1 MILKATHSGLM
12 KNVTYL
18 EMDQA
23 INKPYITYKEVMI
36 LGMCGENRARQI
48 MKEIN
53 DDCEKK
59 GFLTYRQKPML
70 VCTDLVLEKLNLNAK
85 KIHTEAE
92 RIRKSG

>member
-1 MILKATHSGLM
+1 M
-12 KNVTYL
+12 KNSTYI

-23 INKPYITYKEVMI
+23 INKPYISYKEVMI

-59 GFLTYRQKPML
+59 RLSDIQ
-70 VCTDLVLEKLNLNAK
+70 
-85 KIHTEAE
+85 TEADAGMYRFGARE
-92 RIRKSG
+92 IKP

>member
-1 MILKATHSGLM
+1 M
-12 KNVTYL
+12 KDVTYI

-23 INKPYITYKEVMI
+23 INKPYISYKEVMI

-59 GFLTYRQKPML
+59 AF
-70 VCTDLVLEKLNLNAK
+70 
-85 KIHTEAE
+85 
-92 RIRKSG
+92 